1 MCGQKLAISTVMMV
15 IAVLSAG
22 CPATLDQA
30 EAAKTPIAQ
39 EAENPALTQE
49 TQGVENME
57 VATFA
62 AGCFWGVEANLREMD
77 GVVDTAVGYCGGRTD
92 KPTYKEVCG
101 GKTGHAEAV
110 QVHYDPEKVSYEAL
124 LDFFWSK
131 HNPTTS
137 NRQGPDVGDQYRS
150 AVFYH
155 TPEQA
160 ALAEASKNKLAES
173 GVHKN
178 PIVTEITA
186 ASTFHRAEEYH
197 QRYLEKRGLRQ
208 CH

>member
-1 MCGQKLAISTVMMV
+1 MCAQRLAIQACVIA

-22 CPATLDQA
+22 CPAATSPKQA
-30 EAAKTPIAQ
+30 EAASATKLV
-39 EAENPALTQE
+39 E
-49 TQGVENME
+49 GVENME

-62 AGCFWGVEANLREMD
+62 AGCFWGVEADFRDMD
-77 GVVDTAVGYCGGRTD
+77 GVVDAAVGYCGGHTD

-110 QVHYDPEKVSYEAL
+110 QVQYDPSKVSYDAL
-124 LDFFWSK
+124 LDLFWK
-131 HNPTTS
+131 NHNPTTL

-160 ALAEASKNKLAES
+160 ALAKASKEKLAKS
-173 GVHKN
+173 GVHSR
-178 PIVTEITA
+178 PIVTEIA
-186 ASTFHRAEEYH
+186 AAATFYRAEDYH
-197 QRYLEKRGLRQ
+197 QRYLEKRGLRS

>member
-1 MCGQKLAISTVMMV
+1 MCGQRLAISTVMMA

-22 CPATLDQA
+22 CPAAIEQA

-39 EAENPALTQE
+39 VAETPALNQE

-62 AGCFWGVEANLREMD
+62 AGCFWGVEANFREMD
-77 GVVDTAVGYCGGRTD
+77 GVVDTAVGYSGGRTD

-110 QVHYDPEKVSYEAL
+110 QVHYDPEKVSYDAL
-124 LDFFWSK
+124 LDLFWEK
-131 HNPTTS
+131 HNPTTP
-137 NRQGPDVGDQYRS
+137 NRQGFDVGDQYRS

-186 ASTFHRAEEYH
+186 AATFHRAEEYH
-197 QRYLEKRGLRQ
+197 QRYLEKRGLRK